1 MFVRYN
7 HNKSPLSIWFIR
19 QSFSCS
25 TCHCIF
31 TAWGMNCLD
40 SSIIWSLG
48 QTFWKVFKLKFF
60 QIFKLKLIL
69 TWLCHNSKYIDSWLN
84 VDTWST
90 QPFKNNRRFPIFF
103 SSSWAELLIVCL
115 FWLTAE
121 ITIST
126 MGVSHFGPY

>member
-25 TCHCIF
+25 TCRCIF

-90 QPFKNNRRFPIFF
+90 QPFKNNRGFPIFF
-103 SSSWAELLIVCL
+103 FLLGRTPHCL
-115 FWLTAE
+115 FVLTD
-121 ITIST
+121 SRNYKKQLQ
-126 MGVSHFGPY
+126 SPQ